1 VNELQKLIDSAA
13 KFQALM
19 PLDCCVMICDDTGL
33 VVKYVAAKTFDMN
46 VTEGE
51 KAQSGGALD
60 KCLKT
65 RQDIHVTLNK
75 ELYGVAVKAIA
86 TPVYEEGNLVGAIAT
101 GTSMATQQTLHE
113 ASQTIA
119 STAEEIT
126 ATTEEMA
133 SMAMR
138 LSEELTKLKD
148 GGQKVLAEIKK
159 TDEILQFVS
168 DVAANSNLLGLN
180 AAIEAARAGE
190 HGRGF
195 AVVADEI
202 RKMADNS
209 ATSVKDIKS
218 ILHAIQNEV
227 VQIVDTITQTAV
239 VGERQAAASE
249 EISASME
256 QLAASAQNV
265 ERIAEIV

>member
-1 VNELQKLIDSAA
+1 MSEFRTIVDSAE
-13 KFQALM
+13 KWQTLM
-19 PLDCCVMICDDTGL
+19 PLDCIIMICDAEGII
-33 VVKYVAAKTFDMN
+33 VKYVPAKTFDMG
-46 VTEGE
+46 VVEGE
-51 KAQSGGALD
+51 KAQSGGSLD

-65 RQDIHVTLNK
+65 RQEVHMVLPKD
-75 ELYGVAVKAIA
+75 LYGVAIKAIA
-86 TPVYEEGNLVGAIAT
+86 TPIVEEGKLIGAIAT

-133 SMAMR
+133 TMAMH
-138 LSEELTKLKD
+138 LSEDLSKLKD
-148 GGQKVLAEIKK
+148 GGQNVLAEIKK
-159 TDEILQFVS
+159 TDDILQFVS

-209 ATSVKDIKS
+209 AKSVKDIKA
-218 ILHAIQNEV
+218 ILQAIQNEV
-227 VQIVDTITQTAV
+227 TQIVDTITQTAV